1 MQECDPCI
9 YCKMITTRLLN
20 SHTIWHNYHFLL
32 EHLGNFQALISNW
45 SLPANGMQ
53 SVPSMW
59 GGQPAKSRKGT
70 SSMLVGSLQCL
81 LLSPEHWWTS
91 STSVRIK
98 GRGGDRRQGF
108 LVCVCVCVCVCVYMH
123 SVVSESL
130 WPHGLQHA
138 RPPCPS
144 PTPGA
149 YSNSCLSSRWCH
161 PAISSPVVPFSSR
174 LPSFPASRSFPNSWL
189 LTSGGQRIVRYCIT
203 MFVAAIFCG
212 FSVTSTFFTHSWAS
226 QE

>member
-20 SHTIWHNYHFLL
+20 SHTIWYNYHFLL

-108 LVCVCVCVCVCVYMH
+108 LVCVCVCVCVCIRAQSCLNPCDPMDCSTPGLPVHHQLPELTQTHVYRVGDAIQP
-123 SVVSESL
+123 S
-130 WPHGLQHA
+130 
-138 RPPCPS
+138 RPLSSPS
-144 PTPGA
+144 PPA
-149 YSNSCLSSRWCH
+149 FHLSQH
-161 PAISSPVVPFSSR
+161 QGLFQTVG
-174 LPSFPASRSFPNSWL
+174 SWHQVAKGSL
-189 LTSGGQRIVRYCIT
+189 GIV
-203 MFVAAIFCG
+203 
-212 FSVTSTFFTHSWAS
+212 
-226 QE
+226 